1 MNFWEAVKNN
11 RVISLLWQTYTQ
23 FSKDNS
29 NLLAAAV
36 AYSLLFSIF
45 PFALA
50 MISIAGYLMESAEV
64 ESQVITALGS
74 LVPVA
79 RNLIESTLEG
89 VIRARQATGIVAL
102 LMLVYSALA
111 FFDAL
116 RNSLNRA
123 WGAPQSPTYVAGK
136 LMSISM
142 LVLAVLGLVAFTWLT
157 TSIQYLHES
166 NVQLWIF
173 KFTRTSLF
181 HRTLFT
187 LLNAMLAYGVILLL
201 YHFVPSKRPGWKH
214 IWLGA
219 LLAAIGFEIV
229 RFVFV
234 WYVKNFAQYG
244 LVYGP
249 ISSVIALLMF
259 IYLTAWVLLFFAKFS
274 YVKMRRDGKG
284 MLIAGAPPAAVE

>member
-11 RVISLLWQTYTQ
+11 RVISLLWQTYTA

-50 MISIAGYLMESAEV
+50 MVSVAGYLMESAEV
-64 ESQVITALGS
+64 ESQVIAALGS

-79 RNLIESTLEG
+79 RNLIENTLEG

-123 WGAPQSPTYVAGK
+123 WGAPEGPTYVAGK

-157 TSIQYLHES
+157 TTIQYMHES

-181 HRTLFT
+181 HRMLFM

-201 YHFVPSKRPGWKH
+201 YRFVPSNRPGWKH

-219 LLAAIGFEIV
+219 LLAAVGFEIV
-229 RFVFV
+229 RFAFV

-274 YVKMRRDGKG
+274 YVKMRRAGKG
-284 MLIAGAPPAAVE
+284 MLIAGTPAAAVE